1 MAESAAENTQIAAG
15 ADVPIIAE
23 GTLFARLRE
32 AASAE
37 WQAYTDHEFI
47 RRMED
52 TTLPEAAFRQYLI
65 QDYLFLVQFA
75 RAYALAAYKSRRL
88 ADIRTAQGGLA
99 SILGETELHVRLCA
113 GWGLT
118 REDLDAASEHSTT
131 VAYTRYV
138 LDAGSSGDLL
148 DLHVAL
154 SPCVIGYAEIGRR
167 LAPAV
172 DSEPQHPYAEW
183 ISEYASPDYRTVARD
198 AVEHI
203 EELGRRSFA
212 EGRFEELTSVFAS
225 ATRLEAQFWQMG
237 LDLGATEEG
246 RAAVAGQE

>member
-1 MAESAAENTQIAAG
+1 MAGNVQHAAEQTEEQIIG
-15 ADVPIIAE
+15 ADS
-23 GTLFARLRE
+23 LFARLRE
-32 AASAE
+32 AAAE
-37 WQAYTDHEFI
+37 DWQDYTDHEFI

-52 TTLPEAAFRQYLI
+52 GTLPQAAFRHYLI

-88 ADIRTAQGGLA
+88 ADIRAAQGGLE
-99 SILGETELHVRLCA
+99 SILEETELHVRLCA
-113 GWGLT
+113 GWGLS
-118 REDLDAASEHSTT
+118 REDLDAAAEHPTT

-138 LDAGSSGDLL
+138 LDAGHSGDLL

-154 SPCVIGYAEIGRR
+154 SPCVIGYAEIGQR

-172 DSEPQHPYAEW
+172 EADPQHPYAEW
-183 ISEYASPDYRTVARD
+183 ITEYSSPEYRSVARD

-212 EGRFEELTSVFAS
+212 EGRFEDLLGVFSS

-237 LDLGATEEG
+237 LDLGAAE
-246 RAAVAGQE
+246 